1 MTKRWISD
9 AAQRRSKRYIKLHK
23 DLQEYVLLKK
33 LGKEPTKIERKK
45 SASVQ
50 YHAQGEQ

>member
-1 MTKRWISD
+1 MTKYYSD
-9 AAQRRSKRYIKLHK
+9 GKQRRSKRYIKLHK